1 MRFKS
6 KRQRENITKLKMVV
20 IEIAKLRSEGRY
32 EEADKLET
40 IYNAW
45 LDDSRRNWLQ
55 GYLIGL
61 ICASIITNVILMIIN

>member
-1 MRFKS
+1 MLFKS
-6 KRQRENITKLKMVV
+6 KRQREIVTKLKMVV
-20 IEIAKLRSEGRY
+20 VEIAELRSEGRC

-45 LDDSRRNWLQ
+45 LDDSRRNWLR

-61 ICASIITNVILMIIN
+61 ICAALITNVILMLIN